1 MTVRNFL
8 AVVPRAMRVTA
19 CLVAALLVTAGL
31 IGGALADDQKNL
43 LGAMGLY
50 WTAALVLGALSA
62 CWLLATGFV
71 FADARRRGMRATLW
85 TVVVILF
92 PHFLGF
98 LLYFVMR
105 SPVSLTCAQCGNAV
119 STAQNFCACCGA
131 LRPHE
136 PTSASYLAH
145 RPAKDVPQ

>member
-1 MTVRNFL
+1 MTVRNSL
-8 AVVPRAMRVTA
+8 AVVPKAMRITA

-31 IGGALADDQKNL
+31 IGGALADDQKKL
-43 LGAMGLY
+43 LGPMGLY

-92 PHFLGF
+92 PHLLGF
-98 LLYFVMR
+98 LLYFVLR
-105 SPVSLTCAQCGNAV
+105 SPLSLTCAQCGNAIP
-119 STAQNFCACCGA
+119 TAQNFCACCGA
-131 LRPHE
+131 PGPHE
-136 PTSASYLAH
+136 AVPDAFLSH
-145 RPAKDVPQ
+145 RTAKDVPQ

>member
-1 MTVRNFL
+1 MTVRGFL
-8 AVVPRAMRVTA
+8 TVVPRAMRIAA
-19 CLVAALLVTAGL
+19 CVVAPLLVLAGL
-31 IGGALADDQKNL
+31 IGGALADDQRVF
-43 LGAMGLY
+43 LGRMGLY

-92 PHFLGF
+92 PDLLGF
-98 LLYFVMR
+98 LLYFVLR
-105 SPVSLTCAQCGNAV
+105 SPFALTCNRCGNAI

-131 LRPHE
+131 PRPHE
-136 PTSASYLAH
+136 AALDLHLSRET
-145 RPAKDVPQ
+145 AKEVR